1 MVAFIKIFFTEL
13 ISNRQMF
20 LIYMYHATVYKD
32 LLYTFLS
39 KNTAE
44 FAEWVKTAD
53 VLLELQ

>member
-1 MVAFIKIFFTEL
+1 
-13 ISNRQMF
+13 MF
-20 LIYMYHATVYKD
+20 LIYMFHAKVYKD

-39 KNTAE
+39 KNNAE